1 MSFKRES
8 ALRFAKK
15 NGYLDV
21 DYRCDWGESSVF
33 YAVSIKTKNQIATIG
48 LPKYILVDN
57 DNVSRFASR
66 EESREI
72 VRVINRLYS
81 AEE

>member
-1 MSFKRES
+1 MSSKKES
-8 ALRFAKK
+8 ALKFAKN

-21 DYRCDWGESSVF
+21 DYRCDWGEYSVF
-33 YAVSIKTKNQIATIG
+33 YVVSIKTNNQIATIG
-48 LPKYILVDN
+48 LSEYILVDN
-57 DNVSRFASR
+57 NDLPRFASR

-72 VRVINRLYS
+72 ARTINRLYS